1 MNIMKK
7 TPLTGRIFLLM
18 IFVGILLELTFVV
31 VSKGNIV
38 VDLLAF
44 NQFTK
49 EEPYNSTVVLKNNQY
64 IDEGHIYTI
73 VYDSIDF
80 TLFIDDKILTQ
91 DTIYHNTGIKLF
103 RDNYYLKPGK
113 HMIRIESK
121 KLDATY
127 SYPFFNFL
135 FVDIF
140 VESSDFPPYFWITK
154 HYLPLRRNEI

>member
-7 TPLTGRIFLLM
+7 TPLIGKIFLLI
-18 IFVGILLELTFVV
+18 IFVGMLLELTFVV
-31 VSKGNIV
+31 VSKGNTT
-38 VDLLAF
+38 VDFLAF

-49 EEPYNSTVVLKNNQY
+49 EDPYNSKVVLKDNQY
-64 IDEGHIYTI
+64 IDEGRIYTI

-91 DTIYHNTGIKLF
+91 DTIYHNTGIKHF
-103 RDNYYLKPGK
+103 RDSYYLKPGK
-113 HMIRIESK
+113 HTIRIESK

-127 SYPFFNFL
+127 SYTFFNFL

-140 VESSDFPPYFWITK
+140 VESSDFPPHFWITK
-154 HYLPLRRNEI
+154 HYLPLRRNII

>member
-7 TPLTGRIFLLM
+7 TPLIGKIFLLI
-18 IFVGILLELTFVV
+18 IFVGMLLELTFVV
-31 VSKGNIV
+31 VSKGNTT
-38 VDLLAF
+38 VDFLAF

-49 EEPYNSTVVLKNNQY
+49 EDPYNSKVVLKDNQY
-64 IDEGHIYTI
+64 IDEGRIYTI

-80 TLFIDDKILTQ
+80 TLYIDDKILTQ
-91 DTIYHNTGIKLF
+91 DTIYHNTGIKFF
-103 RDNYYLKPGK
+103 RDSYYLKPGK
-113 HMIRIESK
+113 HTIRIESK

-127 SYPFFNFL
+127 SYTFFNFL

-154 HYLPLRRNEI
+154 HYLPLRRNII

>member
-103 RDNYYLKPGK
+103 RDSYYLKPGK
-113 HMIRIESK
+113 HTIRIESK

-135 FVDIF
+135 FVEIF

-154 HYLPLRRNEI
+154 HYFPLRRNII